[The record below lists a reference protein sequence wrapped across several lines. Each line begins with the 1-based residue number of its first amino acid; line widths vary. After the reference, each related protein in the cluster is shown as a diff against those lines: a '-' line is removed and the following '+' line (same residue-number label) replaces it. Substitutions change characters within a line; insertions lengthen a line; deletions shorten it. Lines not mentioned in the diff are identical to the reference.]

1 MAEEF
6 SGDVDLFGDPYR
18 LPNGKRGRPAHV
30 CMLRNN
36 NKISLLLALGW
47 SNERIAG
54 ALYITQPTLRKHY
67 FSELKARMIMRDRL
81 DARRFEQMMDAANDG
96 NVAAMKALEKM
107 IEKSDL
113 MLMAR
118 TFDPVAAQKSE
129 ELKARPLGKKEQQL
143 LDAQSAGEGSGWSS
157 DLTPGFQ
164 VN

>member
-6 SGDVDLFGDPYR
+6 SGDVDLFGDPYL

-30 CMLRNN
+30 WTLRNS
-36 NKISLLLALGW
+36 NKIKLLLAIGW

-54 ALYITQPTLRKHY
+54 ALYVTQPTLRKHY

-96 NVAAMKALEKM
+96 NVSAMKALDKM

-113 MLMAR
+113 MLMAGK
-118 TFDPVAAQKSE
+118 FDPAPEKKPIEAKT
-129 ELKARPLGKKEQQL
+129 KPLGKKDQQL
-143 LDAQSAGEGSGWSS
+143 IDAQTAGEGSGWSS
-157 DLTPGFQ
+157 DLTPGF
-164 VN
+164 NLN

>member
-6 SGDVDLFGDPYR
+6 SGDVDLFGDPYL
-18 LPNGKRGRPAHV
+18 LPNGKRGRPAHMWTV
-30 CMLRNN
+30 RNS
-36 NKISLLLALGW
+36 NKIKLLLALGW

-96 NVAAMKALEKM
+96 NVSAMKALEKM

-118 TFDPVAAQKSE
+118 TFDPIAAQKSE
-129 ELKARPLGKKEQQL
+129 ELKARAIGKKEQQL
-143 LDAQSAGEGSGWSS
+143 LDAQSAGEGSSWSS